1 MDTQEPIEHE
11 SVDGAVVKVSVEI
24 LETGQGP
31 YQLRLEREAPLAEVL
46 ERGLTDSGNQLV
58 PEPVPPVDRLHNL
71 RHKEVGPA
79 IANLEE
85 PLWKYLREPH
95 ITHDFGIEL
104 VRAFRVNTRWAVAPD
119 PKMTPRQILGLVDL
133 DYQQY
138 TLYRPGSSDPLPL
151 DSPIEMKRG
160 EVFEAQRDGKYGA
173 A

>member
-1 MDTQEPIEHE
+1 MDTQEPIE
-11 SVDGAVVKVSVEI
+11 SKSADSAVVKVSVQV
-24 LETGQGP
+24 LEPHQGP
-31 YQLRLEREAPLAEVL
+31 YHLELEREAPLAEVL
-46 ERGLTDSGNQLV
+46 ERGLEKSGNQLS
-58 PEPVPPVDRLHNL
+58 PEPRPPVDKLHNL
-71 RHKEVGPA
+71 RHDQVGPA
-79 IANLEE
+79 ITDLEE

-95 ITHDFGIEL
+95 TTHDFGIEL
-104 VRAFRVNTRWAVAPD
+104 VRAFRVNTRWAVAPE
-119 PKMTPRQILGLVDL
+119 PQMTPRQILGLVGL

>member
-1 MDTQEPIEHE
+1 MDTQEPLEPE
-11 SVDGAVVKVSVEI
+11 SADGAIVKVSVEI

-31 YQLRLEREAPLAEVL
+31 YELKLERETPLAEVL
-46 ERGLTDSGNQLV
+46 ERGLTESGNQLV
-58 PEPVPPVDRLHNL
+58 PEPQPPLDKLHNL

-95 ITHDFGIEL
+95 TTHDFGIEL
-104 VRAFRVNTRWAVAPD
+104 VRAFRVNTRWAVALEPQ
-119 PKMTPRQILGLVDL
+119 MTPRQILALVGLDF
-133 DYQQY
+133 QQY
-138 TLYRPGSSDPLPL
+138 TLYRPGSVDPLPL
-151 DSPIEMKRG
+151 DSPVEMKRG